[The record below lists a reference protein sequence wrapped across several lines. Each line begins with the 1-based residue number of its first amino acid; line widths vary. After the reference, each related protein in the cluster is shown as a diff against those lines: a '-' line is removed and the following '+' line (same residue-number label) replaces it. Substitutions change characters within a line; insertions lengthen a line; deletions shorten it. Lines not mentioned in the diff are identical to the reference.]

1 MCLFTQIEKC
11 EVFMAFGQ
19 LYHNDQRFVC
29 VIITYVHLESA
40 VITYNYYQLLM
51 KAGFRL
57 ILPALTLGI

>member
-1 MCLFTQIEKC
+1 
-11 EVFMAFGQ
+11 MAFGQ